1 VTEVYLQKLI
11 ASCGLASR
19 REAEKLISAGRV
31 SVNGRIVT
39 VLGTKVDPVRDKLAL
54 DGTPVRQAGRGIYL
68 LLNKPR
74 GFLSATSDP
83 AGRPTVFEL
92 LKGRAATRG
101 ARRVFHVGRLD
112 YNSEGLLL
120 LTNDGLL
127 AHALTHP
134 SRQVPRTYRVR
145 VRGSVSQRD
154 MDRLRSGVDLE
165 DGPARVKEAQV
176 VKHNRGSTWL
186 EIVVAEGR
194 NRLVRRLFSRLGHQ
208 VVRLVRISYGGV
220 DLGDLPKGTARD
232 LSPEEI
238 ATLRRW
244 QARPEE
250 RER

>member
-1 VTEVYLQKLI
+1 MTEVYLQKLL
-11 ASCGLASR
+11 ASRGLASR
-19 REAEKLISAGRV
+19 REAERLIAAGRV
-31 SVNGRIVT
+31 SVNGCVVT
-39 VLGTKVDPVRDKLAL
+39 VPGTKVDPASDKLAL
-54 DGTPVRQAGRGIYL
+54 DGTPVREATRGIYL

-74 GFLSATSDP
+74 GFLSAASDP

-112 YNSEGLLL
+112 SNSEGLLL
-120 LTNDGLL
+120 FTNDGLL

-145 VRGSVSQRD
+145 VRGTLTQAD
-154 MDRLRSGVDLE
+154 IGRLRSGVDLE
-165 DGPARVKEAQV
+165 DGPARVTKARI
-176 VKHNRGSTWL
+176 VKRNQGSTWL

-208 VVRLVRISYGGV
+208 VVRLVRVAYGGV
-220 DLGDLPKGTARD
+220 ELGDLPRGTVRE

-238 ATLRRW
+238 AILRRW
-244 QARPEE
+244 QTRPEE